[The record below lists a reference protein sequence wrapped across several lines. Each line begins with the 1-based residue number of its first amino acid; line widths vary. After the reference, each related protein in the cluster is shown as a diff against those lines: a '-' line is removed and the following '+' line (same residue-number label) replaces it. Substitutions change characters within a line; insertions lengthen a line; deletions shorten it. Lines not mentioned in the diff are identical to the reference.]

1 MYRNSPTINFIA
13 QISRKIADKLIR
25 DFKELENLQSSR
37 ASANRFAFASLS
49 KIKVMIFE
57 MISEAYPRDNI
68 LINDEEEHI
77 GSKDAT
83 KRWLVNPI
91 AGFDNFTR
99 SGVYFCITM
108 SLEIKKEEETW
119 ETVAG
124 FIDIPMLNEV
134 YYAEKNSG
142 SFASTRRIRVSD
154 VKEIKQALICGDEK
168 EQFEIDNLR
177 LNNCLPID
185 LSLVASGKYDA
196 SIIKNDNDFDNKL
209 GLFIVKEAGGEITN
223 TKGKA
228 YEAGK
233 GFIASNGKIHKEL
246 VKKMT
251 IVV

>member
-37 ASANRFAFASLS
+37 VSANRFAFASLS
-49 KIKVMIFE
+49 KTKMMMFE
-57 MISEAYPRDNI
+57 MISEAYPQDNI
-68 LINDEEEHI
+68 LINGEEEHI

-83 KRWLVNPI
+83 KRWLINPI
-91 AGFDNFTR
+91 AGFDNFAR

-108 SLEIKKEEETW
+108 SLETKKTDDDW
-119 ETVAG
+119 EMVAG

-134 YYAEKNSG
+134 YYAEKNNS

-154 VKEIKQALICGDEK
+154 AKEVKQALICGDQK
-168 EQFEIDNLR
+168 EQFNIDNLR

-196 SIIKNDNDFDNKL
+196 CIIKNDNDFDNKL
-209 GLFIVKEAGGEITN
+209 GLFILKEAGGEITN
-223 TKGKA
+223 IKGKT
-228 YEAGK
+228 YEAGN

-246 VKKMT
+246 VKKLNS
-251 IVV
+251 